1 MLRGLDTTLEVIAW
15 SLVVFFVILLFVGP
29 RVVAEDKPEANPANA
44 AGAQA
49 DQDEGDEGAGD
60 QAGREATVDGK
71 TVFSD
76 TCGSCHTLSAAGTSG
91 TTGPNLDDVSLDAA
105 AIEGIV
111 RDGRG
116 GMPAFGDQLSDEEIS
131 AVAEFVAGN

>member
-1 MLRGLDTTLEVIAW
+1 M
-15 SLVVFFVILLFVGP
+15 
-29 RVVAEDKPEANPANA
+29 
-44 AGAQA
+44 
-49 DQDEGDEGAGD
+49 
-60 QAGREATVDGK
+60 
-71 TVFSD
+71 FSD
-76 TCGSCHTLSAAGTSG
+76 TCGGCLTLSAAGTSG